1 MAKNM
6 NKTSNVISVI
16 IPVYNVA
23 RYLPECL
30 DSILNQ
36 TYEHLEILAV
46 DDGSTDDSG
55 RILDEYAQRDRRL
68 RVFHQKNGGAAS
80 ARNLALRHAEGEY
93 LAFADSDDAVPP
105 DAYARMVSV
114 LEEYAADAVQGSHRE
129 WTPDGKTERILTRQ
143 MQELDGQAYMKLYTK
158 DWTCG
163 LLWDKLYRRAL
174 FDGVFFEEGHCIDDE
189 FFTYQGMMNA
199 GKVIRMPQCV
209 YDYRTRGSSVTLS
222 ETTQGRIILDKLDYL
237 EKRRKNVLARFPQL
251 RQEYDY
257 HYLTMLV
264 LLAAEP
270 AASLESIHRTK
281 GMLKEYLREGRICK
295 MEFSLIRKLLWL
307 LLSGEDTILSKRVQ
321 HNLSDQQGKSFL

>member
-1 MAKNM
+1 MKKK
-6 NKTSNVISVI
+6 KTVSVI

-46 DDGSTDDSG
+46 DDGSTDESG
-55 RILDEYAQRDRRL
+55 RILDEYAQKDIRI
-68 RVFHQKNGGAAS
+68 RVFHQENGGAAS
-80 ARNLALRHAEGEY
+80 ARNLALRHASGEY

-105 DAYARMVSV
+105 DAYARMVSM
-114 LEEYAADAVQGSHRE
+114 LEEYGADVVQGGHSV
-129 WTPDGKTERILTRQ
+129 WTPDGKAKQILTQ
-143 MQELDGQAYMKLYTK
+143 QVQVLDAQGYLRLYTK

-163 LLWDKLYRRAL
+163 LLWDKLYRREL
-174 FDGVFFEEGHCIDDE
+174 FNGVYFEEGHIIDDE

-199 GKVIRMPQCV
+199 GRVLRIPTCV
-209 YDYRTRGSSVTLS
+209 YDYRTRGSSVTLA
-222 ETTQGRIILDKLDYL
+222 EATQRRIILDKLDYL

-281 GMLKEYLREGRICK
+281 GMLKAYLREGRICK

>member
-1 MAKNM
+1 M
-6 NKTSNVISVI
+6 KTVSVI

-30 DSILNQ
+30 DSVLNQ

-46 DDGSTDDSG
+46 DDGSTDESG
-55 RILDEYAQRDRRL
+55 RILDEYAQKDIRI

-163 LLWDKLYRRAL
+163 LLWDKLYRREL
-174 FDGVFFEEGHCIDDE
+174 FDGVYFEDGHVIDDE

-199 GKVIRMPQCV
+199 GRVLRIPTCV
-209 YDYRTRGSSVTLS
+209 YDYRTRGSSVTLA
-222 ETTQGRIILDKLDYL
+222 ETTQRRIILDKLDYL
-237 EKRRKNVLARFPQL
+237 EKRRKHVLARFPQL

-264 LLAAEP
+264 LLSAEP
-270 AASLESIHRTK
+270 SASSESIDQTK
-281 GMLKEYLREGRICK
+281 RMLKFYLREGRICK
-295 MEFSLIRKLLWL
+295 MEFSLFRKLAWL
-307 LLSGEDTILSKRVQ
+307 LLAGEEAILRKRTQRGMSKY
-321 HNLSDQQGKSFL
+321 QGKSFE